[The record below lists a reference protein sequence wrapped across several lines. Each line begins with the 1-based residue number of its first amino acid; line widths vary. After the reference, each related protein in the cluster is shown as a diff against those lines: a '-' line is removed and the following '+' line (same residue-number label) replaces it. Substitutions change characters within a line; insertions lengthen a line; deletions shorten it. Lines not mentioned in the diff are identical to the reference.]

1 MSSYSFKLAVALLF
15 WSSAILGVIKT
26 FEALILSSSDD
37 LDSGDLASDEV
48 LLMSL
53 LLKTSSL
60 QEHLTL
66 GELSSDVSRFL
77 YFVDSIAL
85 ICSSRTYTLNRH

>member
-1 MSSYSFKLAVALLF
+1 M
-15 WSSAILGVIKT
+15 LGVIKT

-37 LDSGDLASDEV
+37 FQLLV
-48 LLMSL
+48 ILLLMNL
-53 LLKTSSL
+53 LMMTSSL
-60 QEHLTL
+60 QEHLTSGVL
-66 GELSSDVSRFL
+66 FSDASSFI